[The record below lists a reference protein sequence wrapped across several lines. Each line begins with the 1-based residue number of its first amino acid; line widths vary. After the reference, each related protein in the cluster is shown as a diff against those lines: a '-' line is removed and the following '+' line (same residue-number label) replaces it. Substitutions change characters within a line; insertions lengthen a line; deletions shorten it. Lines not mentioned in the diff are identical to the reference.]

1 MCQCMQPFLDEMRRG
16 TLVGRL
22 THLCAS
28 RKYGGAVWET
38 PLASGARTAD
48 MMRHPGLPLCLVAF
62 AGGGREVG
70 VDERAHI
77 SPCNMDAW

>member
-1 MCQCMQPFLDEMRRG
+1 MERWLAGSHICAPVANMGGGFG
-16 TLVGRL
+16 KRL
-22 THLCAS
+22 L
-28 RKYGGAVWET
+28 
-38 PLASGARTAD
+38 PLAREHAD
-48 MMRHPGLPLCLVAF
+48 MMRHPGLPICLVAF